1 VKKLRIL
8 QVNKYYTPVIGGVER
23 VVQDLSEG
31 LRDIADV
38 QVLVC
43 SQKGKTTRDLI
54 NGVEVVY
61 AASPGK
67 LFSMPLSIS
76 FLREFQKL
84 AANADIVQF
93 HMPFPL
99 GDFGYLLSSYRG
111 KVAVYWHSD
120 VVRQKKLLRVYKP
133 MMNAFLKRAD
143 VIMAATPGHFENSE
157 QLAPYKDKCVVV
169 PYGINAD
176 EYTQSASCD
185 RILPVKKDGIAEV
198 LFVGRLVYYKGVD
211 VLLKSMAQ
219 VQNVRLTIV
228 GDGPLKEDLLVLSK
242 ELGIEDMVF
251 FLGQRSDADVAACM
265 RDCDIFVLPSVHN
278 SEAFGL
284 VQLQAMCFAKP
295 VINTNLPTGVPYV
308 SVHEQTGL
316 TVPPGDPAMLAI
328 AIRKLAQDAAY
339 AKQLGQGGA
348 QRVRT
353 CFGMENMIGGIF
365 AQYRKLMEMEEK

>member
-1 VKKLRIL
+1 
-8 QVNKYYTPVIGGVER
+8 
-23 VVQDLSEG
+23 
-31 LRDIADV
+31 
-38 QVLVC
+38 
-43 SQKGKTTRDLI
+43 
-54 NGVEVVY
+54 
-61 AASPGK
+61 
-67 LFSMPLSIS
+67 
-76 FLREFQKL
+76 
-84 AANADIVQF
+84 
-93 HMPFPL
+93 
-99 GDFGYLLSSYRG
+99 
-111 KVAVYWHSD
+111 
-120 VVRQKKLLRVYKP
+120 
-133 MMNAFLKRAD
+133 
-143 VIMAATPGHFENSE
+143 
-157 QLAPYKDKCVVV
+157 
-169 PYGINAD
+169 
-176 EYTQSASCD
+176 
-185 RILPVKKDGIAEV
+185 
-198 LFVGRLVYYKGVD
+198 
-211 VLLKSMAQ
+211 
-219 VQNVRLTIV
+219 
-228 GDGPLKEDLLVLSK
+228 
-242 ELGIEDMVF
+242 MVF